1 MTPSYTQRALLS
13 TLRRPHYNT
22 VSLLLNSISIAFIFS
37 SIPKKTNVSSLTG
50 STLPPLSQILCA
62 DGSELEFVSCYKYL
76 GLWLDSSLSFT
87 THIKHLQSKVKARL
101 GFLYR
106 NKASFTRAAKHTLV
120 KMTILPIFDY
130 GDSIYRM
137 ASHST
142 LSKLDP
148 LHHSAIRFAT
158 MAPFTNHHC
167 DL

>member
-1 MTPSYTQRALLS
+1 M
-13 TLRRPHYNT
+13 
-22 VSLLLNSISIAFIFS
+22 
-37 SIPKKTNVSSLTG
+37 
-50 STLPPLSQILCA
+50 
-62 DGSELEFVSCYKYL
+62 SCYKYL

-87 THIKHLQSKVKARL
+87 THIKHLQSNVKARL

-142 LSKLDP
+142 LSILDP

-158 MAPFTNHHC
+158 GAPFTTHHC
-167 DL
+167 NLYNLVDWTSLHTRLSTKPFLALHLSTSLPFCISPTLPAI